1 MCARPAQAK
10 MLGMFSD
17 HVLRSIS
24 RSRLDDIERGR
35 AERHAGARSL
45 EAAPLTIRH
54 ARDADLPALGRLAA
68 LDSRRVPNGELFV
81 GEVDGRLL
89 AALSIDTGAV
99 IADPFE
105 HTADVV
111 ELLRVHA
118 GAVSPG
124 PVRPAVLAQA
134 TAAS

>member
-1 MCARPAQAK
+1 
-10 MLGMFSD
+10 
-17 HVLRSIS
+17 
-24 RSRLDDIERGR
+24 
-35 AERHAGARSL
+35 
-45 EAAPLTIRH
+45 
-54 ARDADLPALGRLAA
+54 
-68 LDSRRVPNGELFV
+68 VPNGELFV

-105 HTADVV
+105 HTAEVI

>member
-1 MCARPAQAK
+1 MWAHLAGAI
-10 MLGMFSD
+10 MDAMFSD

-24 RSRLDDIERGR
+24 RSRVDDVERER
-35 AERHAGARSL
+35 TERHIGASSL

-54 ARDADLPALGRLAA
+54 ASAADLPALGRLAA

-105 HTADVV
+105 HTAPLV

-118 GAVSPG
+118 GEV
-124 PVRPAVLAQA
+124 PAAPASRRLAQA